1 MSKKNK
7 ETGISMGFF
16 FIFFVLACSPRVN
29 QDIFRVSLLK
39 SPLPFLTNKI
49 VRFISCGISRFYFSG
64 NFLLSFLLWY
74 NFKILVKS
82 RDGGIFSCLASSANV
97 WQKFF
102 FFQLKAKYPVFHFLD
117 LNGAI
122 SNLIQP
128 KINKKRRNFH
138 RFLKFFFILPPV

>member
-1 MSKKNK
+1 MILQTYLIGNQSKKVKWVWSLGQNLGQIRSMSKKNK
-7 ETGISMGFF
+7 ETGISMGVF

-29 QDIFRVSLLK
+29 KDIFRVSLLK

-97 WQKFF
+97 WQKLFF
-102 FFQLKAKYPVFHFLD
+102 FS
-117 LNGAI
+117 I
-122 SNLIQP
+122 ES
-128 KINKKRRNFH
+128 
-138 RFLKFFFILPPV
+138 